1 MKPPFR
7 FWCKAKVLYTDLCI
21 IIHSAYLSTVFFA
34 AHRYILRIS
43 LARPHNQHFF
53 LRLLIFSAK
62 YSIIAKA
69 DVRIINIL
77 SVFIQGFGC
86 QEVTMKFAIDA
97 FGGDN
102 APSSVINGTLDA
114 MLAHDDFSVIFT
126 GDETRIREE
135 LAARET
141 DFNRLSSRI
150 EIVHAPDIIT
160 CDEQSTLAIKR
171 KKESSL
177 VKALRIVSDGEAD
190 CFISAGSSGA
200 ILAGA
205 TLIVKRIPG
214 VLRPALAPLLP
225 TLKGPVMLIDCGANA
240 DCKPEYLS
248 QFAEMGTAYMK
259 RVVGI
264 ENPRIGLINNG
275 AEEGKG
281 NELTKAAYSLLKEN
295 PNIIFT
301 GNCEAREIMSGDYDV
316 VVCDGFVG
324 NAILKAMEGT
334 IAALLSM
341 LKTELMSSTITKVGA
356 AMSKSAFRTLK
367 AKMDYREYGGAP
379 LLGIRSGIIKAH
391 GSSNARAI
399 YSAVEQA
406 RKLINGNVTGQ
417 IAEFVVN
424 TPKTTE

>member
-1 MKPPFR
+1 M
-7 FWCKAKVLYTDLCI
+7 
-21 IIHSAYLSTVFFA
+21 
-34 AHRYILRIS
+34 
-43 LARPHNQHFF
+43 
-53 LRLLIFSAK
+53 
-62 YSIIAKA
+62 
-69 DVRIINIL
+69 
-77 SVFIQGFGC
+77 
-86 QEVTMKFAIDA
+86 
-97 FGGDN
+97 
-102 APSSVINGTLDA
+102 
-114 MLAHDDFSVIFT
+114 
-126 GDETRIREE
+126 
-135 LAARET
+135 
-141 DFNRLSSRI
+141 
-150 EIVHAPDIIT
+150 
-160 CDEQSTLAIKR
+160 
-171 KKESSL
+171 
-177 VKALRIVSDGEAD
+177 
-190 CFISAGSSGA
+190 
-200 ILAGA
+200 
-205 TLIVKRIPG
+205 
-214 VLRPALAPLLP
+214 
-225 TLKGPVMLIDCGANA
+225 
-240 DCKPEYLS
+240 
-248 QFAEMGTAYMK
+248 
-259 RVVGI
+259 
-264 ENPRIGLINNG
+264 INNG

-341 LKTELMSSTITKVGA
+341 LKTELMSSTITKLGA

-424 TPKTTE
+424 TPKTIE

>member
-1 MKPPFR
+1 M
-7 FWCKAKVLYTDLCI
+7 
-21 IIHSAYLSTVFFA
+21 
-34 AHRYILRIS
+34 
-43 LARPHNQHFF
+43 
-53 LRLLIFSAK
+53 
-62 YSIIAKA
+62 
-69 DVRIINIL
+69 RIIVDVL
-77 SVFIQGFGC
+77 
-86 QEVTMKFAIDA
+86 
-97 FGGDN
+97 GGDN
-102 APSSVINGTLDA
+102 SPNAVILGAVNALEA
-114 MLAHDDFSVIFT
+114 ADDFSIILS
-126 GDETRIREE
+126 GDEWTIKEQLQVIGYVGDRITV
-135 LAARET
+135 L
-141 DFNRLSSRI
+141 
-150 EIVHAPDIIT
+150 HAPEEISCNESPT
-160 CDEQSTLAIKR
+160 VAIKR

-177 VKALRIVSDGEAD
+177 VKALRAVADGEAD
-190 CFISAGSSGA
+190 AIVSAGSTGA
-200 ILAGA
+200 VLAGA
-205 TLIVKRIPG
+205 TLIVKRIKG
-214 VLRPALAPLLP
+214 ILRPGLAPILP
-225 TLKGPVMLIDCGANA
+225 SEKGPFMLIDCGANV
-240 DCKPEYLS
+240 DCKPEYLQ
-248 QFAEMGTAYMK
+248 QFAIMGSAYMSK
-259 RVVGI
+259 VMGI
-264 ENPRIGLINNG
+264 ENPRVGLINNG
-275 AEEGKG
+275 AESKKG

-341 LKTELMSSTITKVGA
+341 LKTELMSSTITKLGA

-424 TPKTTE
+424 TPKTIE